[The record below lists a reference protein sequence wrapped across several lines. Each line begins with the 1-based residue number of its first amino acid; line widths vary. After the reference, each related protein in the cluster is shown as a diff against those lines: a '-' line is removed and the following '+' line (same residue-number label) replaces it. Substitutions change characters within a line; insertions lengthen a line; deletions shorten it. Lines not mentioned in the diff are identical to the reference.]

1 MAENKRI
8 RIAVEAEKVRKR
20 EEKKEDDLKIAENQ
34 TEDQQKQ
41 KEKEVEETLK
51 MTDRQREAIQAQ
63 KDKEEKERQR
73 KEDSKKSEAQSAEKA
88 LIDRVIELQAQTGRN
103 SRTKNC
109 LYSGNRKSGQ
119 VFFYVDLP

>member
-88 LIDRVIELQAQTGRN
+88 LIDRVIELQAQTGMN
-103 SRTKNC
+103 FRTKNC
-109 LYSGNRKSGQ
+109 LYSGDLGQ
-119 VFFYVDLP
+119 YAEILA